1 MRSPFSITA
10 LLLALAAAQCVSPR
24 PSAEPLGW
32 GPLPPGAASA
42 AHRPTSRKTTPG
54 ETKARA
60 LAEGFPAPDAGGA
73 ASEKTAAVP
82 SGSASQGPPESKPPG
97 VSAPSSSAVAELV
110 GDYLGEDVATY
121 RISGLPDRTERD
133 PKARITVK
141 ASSGTQILFVLVDSS
156 NGKEICTL
164 SGDLKESAVTIGTGQ
179 KCFEQSEGEA
189 AAAATVTKGSAR
201 FEKKRLV
208 LELDLD
214 FEMSAGGKKLTGSLD
229 YEFDG
234 KRQ

>member
-10 LLLALAAAQCVSPR
+10 VLLSLIAMQCVGPR

-32 GPLPPGAASA
+32 GPLPPGAMSAS
-42 AHRPTSRKTTPG
+42 HRPKSRKATPS

-60 LAEGFPAPDAGGA
+60 RTEPASAPDAGGA
-73 ASEKTAAVP
+73 EPEKTAAAP
-82 SGSASQGPPESKPPG
+82 SGSASQGPPQSKPG
-97 VSAPSSSAVAELV
+97 ASQPSSPAVAEFV

-121 RISGLPDRTERD
+121 RMSGLPDRTERD

-141 ASSGTQILFVLVDSS
+141 ESTGTALLFVLVDSS

-164 SGDLKESAVTIGTGQ
+164 SGDLKEAAVTIGAGQ

-189 AAAATVTKGSAR
+189 SAAATVKKGSAH

-208 LELDLD
+208 LELGLD
-214 FEMSAGGKKLTGSLD
+214 FEMSAGGRKLTGSLD